1 MFLPH
6 ASDTGALQPWEYL
19 PAAAGTYQVGQ
30 LLKISGG
37 KLAAVSAASTT
48 TPAYLCMSNITV
60 AADELVPVTRISKQ
74 YIYETRLTAA
84 ASSAKIG
91 TMLQVSDG
99 GLGADGAA
107 EGSFEVT
114 FIEATAKDS
123 VVRGRFQ

>member
-6 ASDTGALQPWEYL
+6 QSDTGALQPWEYL
-19 PAAAGTYQVGQ
+19 PAAAGTYKVGQ
-30 LLKISGG
+30 LLNVSGG
-37 KLAAVSAASTT
+37 KLTAITDASTT

-60 AADELVPVTRISKQ
+60 AADELVPVQRVSKN

-91 TMLQVSDG
+91 TKLQVSAG

-107 EGSFEVT
+107 EGSFEAV

-123 VVRGRFQ
+123 VVLGRFI